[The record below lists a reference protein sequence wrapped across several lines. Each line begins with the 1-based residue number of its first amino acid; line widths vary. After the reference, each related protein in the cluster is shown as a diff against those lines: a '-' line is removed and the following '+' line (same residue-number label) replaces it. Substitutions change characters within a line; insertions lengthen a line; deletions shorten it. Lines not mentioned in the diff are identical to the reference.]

1 MAVFDNLNGTYS
13 SGVAPSVTEYFE
25 RKLLDHVRNN
35 HVYGM
40 DTQKRALPAHNGRT
54 VQFRKWTP
62 FAPIDEPLKEGVTPD
77 GQTLSMTEL
86 RATIKPYGRHVEL
99 TDEMDWALLDSP
111 KKDVA
116 TLLAEQAA
124 DSIEAITR
132 DGWASG
138 TNVQYVGQTS
148 RGAITSSN
156 ILTYA
161 EIKKAVRT
169 LKKNGAKPFA
179 DGFYHA
185 IVGADTVHDLTS
197 DAMWVDVAKYQD
209 KARVSQYELGSLYKV
224 KFFESSMPMIF
235 KTKSYLYGTTAS
247 LALTAWDE
255 ANKVA
260 TVAKTSLGADDAAI
274 AYAIRCL
281 VGQMVCLKDA
291 SASNTPVTGYIERIT
306 IEGASAKIH
315 FRWATGTLTYAS
327 GDLIVPTGGG
337 ASGVDVHGTI
347 VYGQDACGEVSL
359 DGSGKNIQI
368 IIKPAGSSGASDPLN
383 QRGTAAWKVKGFC
396 ATILQ
401 DAFVV
406 RIEHGVSA

>member
-1 MAVFDNLNGTYS
+1 MAVFDNLNATYS

-138 TNVQYVGQTS
+138 TNVQYGEGTVSGRHMLVGGEASGNMYFTV
-148 RGAITSSN
+148 R
-156 ILTYA
+156 
-161 EIKKAVRT
+161 AVR
-169 LKKNGAKPFA
+169 KAA
-179 DGFYHA
+179 R
-185 IVGADTVHDLTS
+185 
-197 DAMWVDVAKYQD
+197 DA
-209 KARVSQYELGSLYKV
+209 
-224 KFFESSMPMIF
+224 
-235 KTKSYLYGTTAS
+235 
-247 LALTAWDE
+247 LAE
-255 ANKVA
+255 A
-260 TVAKTSLGADDAAI
+260 G
-274 AYAIRCL
+274 
-281 VGQMVCLKDA
+281 
-291 SASNTPVTGYIERIT
+291 
-306 IEGASAKIH
+306 
-315 FRWATGTLTYAS
+315 W
-327 GDLIVPTGGG
+327 
-337 ASGVDVHGTI
+337 
-347 VYGQDACGEVSL
+347 
-359 DGSGKNIQI
+359 
-368 IIKPAGSSGASDPLN
+368 PL
-383 QRGTAAWKVKGFC
+383 A
-396 ATILQ
+396 
-401 DAFVV
+401 
-406 RIEHGVSA
+406 